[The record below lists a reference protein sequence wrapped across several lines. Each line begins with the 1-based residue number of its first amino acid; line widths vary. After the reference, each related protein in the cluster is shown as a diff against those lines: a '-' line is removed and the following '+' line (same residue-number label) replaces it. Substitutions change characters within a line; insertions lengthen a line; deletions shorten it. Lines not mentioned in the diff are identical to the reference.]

1 MRAYLLAAAMT
12 VIAGPALAQ
21 QPPLDAKNSGEQ
33 VQRYLRA
40 LTACDVETV
49 RDIIDPA
56 ISAFGVRG
64 QYSQSKP
71 VYVGALQISCRAG
84 TKMNLQPKI
93 LRHEEF
99 GDIALAAIEVTGNS
113 DTGGKVTQADLRL
126 TLVLK
131 RDRSDGVWR
140 IIHSQTATAF

>member
-1 MRAYLLAAAMT
+1 MRAYLLAAALT
-12 VIAGPALAQ
+12 VIAGPTLAQ
-21 QPPLDAKNSGEQ
+21 QPPLDPKNAGEQ

-49 RDIIDPA
+49 HDIIDPA

-64 QYSQSKP
+64 QFSQSKP

-84 TKMNLQPKI
+84 TKMNLQPKV
-93 LRHEEF
+93 LRHDEF
-99 GDIALAAIEVTGNS
+99 GDIALTAIEVTGTT
-113 DTGGKVTQADLRL
+113 DTVGKITQADLRL

-131 RDRSDGVWR
+131 RDRADRVWR
-140 IIHSQTATAF
+140 IIHSQTATAY